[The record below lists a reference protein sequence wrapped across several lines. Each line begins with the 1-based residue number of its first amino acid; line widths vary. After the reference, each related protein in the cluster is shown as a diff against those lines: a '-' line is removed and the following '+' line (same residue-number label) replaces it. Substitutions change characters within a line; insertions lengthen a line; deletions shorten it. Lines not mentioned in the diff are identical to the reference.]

1 MEGPDLDPLEE
12 PHRDATDASST
23 GLDPTLAASLAYLL
37 GPITGI
43 LFLLV
48 ERKSLFVR
56 FHAMQST
63 ITFVGL
69 FVISVA
75 SGFVPLIGPVVGFLA
90 SVAAFVLW
98 ILLMVKAFQ
107 GETFMLPV
115 VGEMA
120 EERTRLP

>member
-1 MEGPDLDPLEE
+1 MERSGAEE
-12 PHRDATDASST
+12 PSST
-23 GLDPTLAASLAYLL
+23 GLDPTLAAALTYLL

-48 ERKSLFVR
+48 EQRSLFVR

-63 ITFVGL
+63 ITFIGL
-69 FVISVA
+69 T
-75 SGFVPLIGPVVGFLA
+75 VV
-90 SVAAFVLW
+90 SVAASIVPLLGPLISGIAYLLGFVLW

-107 GETFMLPV
+107 GEEFLLPV

-120 EERTRLP
+120 RDRTRLPS